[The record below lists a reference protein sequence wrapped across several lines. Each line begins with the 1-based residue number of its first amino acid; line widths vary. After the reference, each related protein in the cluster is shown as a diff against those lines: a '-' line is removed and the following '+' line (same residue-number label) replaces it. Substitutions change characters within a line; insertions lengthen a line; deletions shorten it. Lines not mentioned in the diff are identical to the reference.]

1 MAIRR
6 GLCQSQFGRSAA
18 AVHCRLS
25 SESCRAQFLHHRFCP
40 RQKYKNAADAIQHS
54 NDIALGETDLYI
66 SSTYLVQNDGNLEK
80 CELDDKGNP
89 KDKDAYKNE
98 LLELSFTISNEKV
111 KNISF
116 SDMPA
121 TK

>member
-1 MAIRR
+1 M
-6 GLCQSQFGRSAA
+6 
-18 AVHCRLS
+18 
-25 SESCRAQFLHHRFCP
+25 
-40 RQKYKNAADAIQHS
+40 
-54 NDIALGETDLYI
+54 YI